1 MYQINLLT
9 RNRICLLTPIP
20 IPTPQPGEFFQK
32 TLRIFM
38 QSNHISVVKN
48 EGCLLDV
55 FIMSLFYPYL
65 SIYTTY
71 QSEQILL
78 LRLDLHSNL

>member
-1 MYQINLLT
+1 MLGALLFT
-9 RNRICLLTPIP
+9 YRCYIK
-20 IPTPQPGEFFQK
+20 K

-55 FIMSLFYPYL
+55 FIMRLFYRTL